1 MILCLLM
8 LKILVQRPHLIHQQ
22 LQLFQQTLRPLRI
35 LALQLKSLLPQIMI
49 LYLRIVKILVQPQR
63 LKRVEQQ
70 YLKLVQ
76 PRRKVQQLLG
86 VLIEIQP
93 QHIVHQQQL

>member
-1 MILCLLM
+1 MQ
-8 LKILVQRPHLIHQQ
+8 KILAQRPRLTHRQQ
-22 LQLFQQTLRPLRI
+22 LLFQQTLRQLRI
-35 LALQLKSLLPQIMI
+35 LVPQLKSLLLQIMI
-49 LYLRIVKILVQPQR
+49 LYLHIVKTLVQLPR

-70 YLKLVQ
+70 YLKLAQ
-76 PRRKVQQLLG
+76 QHKKVQQLLG